1 MELDQRRRVQ
11 QSFAEKTR
19 ILVSTDAGGE
29 GLNLQ
34 FAHVV
39 INYDLPWNP
48 MRIEQR
54 IGRVDRIGQKY
65 PVKAFNLVFE
75 DSVELRVREVLENKL
90 LTILDEFGV
99 DKTEDV
105 LDSAESGSLFERLY
119 TQAILNPG
127 GIEANIEKLIQ
138 EVRAQAV
145 QGQAGRSLYADV
157 KLDPAF
163 AQQMANH
170 PSAVLGG
177 TDDDRLPASRGR
189 LRDP

>member
-1 MELDQRRRVQ
+1 MDLDQRRRVQ

-48 MRIEQR
+48 MRFEQR

-90 LTILDEFGV
+90 LTILDECS
-99 DKTEDV
+99 DMRM
-105 LDSAESGSLFERLY
+105 SGPIS
-119 TQAILNPG
+119 T
-127 GIEANIEKLIQ
+127 
-138 EVRAQAV
+138 
-145 QGQAGRSLYADV
+145 RS
-157 KLDPAF
+157 
-163 AQQMANH
+163 
-170 PSAVLGG
+170 SWTG
-177 TDDDRLPASRGR
+177 S
-189 LRDP
+189 

>member
-1 MELDQRRRVQ
+1 MDLDQRRRVQ

-54 IGRVDRIGQKY
+54 IGRVDRIGQKH

-105 LDSAESGSLFERLY
+105 LDSAESGLALRAALRPGDPEPRRDRGEHRE
-119 TQAILNPG
+119 ADPG
-127 GIEANIEKLIQ
+127 GPGSG
-138 EVRAQAV
+138 RARIRR
-145 QGQAGRSLYADV
+145 AGLSTA
-157 KLDPAF
+157 
-163 AQQMANH
+163 
-170 PSAVLGG
+170 
-177 TDDDRLPASRGR
+177 T
-189 LRDP
+189 

>member
-1 MELDQRRRVQ
+1 MLREFLEEHGFSVVCLNGSMDLDQRRRVQ

-19 ILVSTDAGGE
+19 IMVSTDAGGE

-54 IGRVDRIGQKY
+54 IGRVDRIGQKH

-105 LDSAESGSLFERLY
+105 LDSAESGALFERLY
-119 TQAILNPG
+119 AQAILNPG

-138 EVRAQAV
+138 EVREQAV
-145 QGQAGRSLYADV
+145 QESGGPVSL
-157 KLDPAF
+157 
-163 AQQMANH
+163 
-170 PSAVLGG
+170 
-177 TDDDRLPASRGR
+177 R
-189 LRDP
+189 